1 MDEPLLIEGGLS
13 VDDRGSVA
21 FVNAFEFAGVKRF
34 YIVANHRAGFV
45 RAWHG
50 HQREGKYVM
59 ALVGS
64 SLVGAVKIDDWEHPA
79 KDLPVHRYVLSA
91 EKPSILYVP
100 PGYANGFMTLTAE
113 AKLIFFSTASLED
126 SRGDD
131 IRYEAYYWN
140 AWDIVER

>member
-21 FVNAFEFAGVKRF
+21 FVNAFAFAGVKRF

-79 KDLPVHRYVLSA
+79 KDLPVHRYVLCA

-113 AKLIFFSTASLED
+113 AKLLFFSTASLED

-131 IRYEAYYWN
+131 IRYDAYYWN

>member
-21 FVNAFEFAGVKRF
+21 FVNAFGFAGVQRF
-34 YIVANHRAGFV
+34 YVVANHRVGFV

-64 SLVGAVKIDDWEHPA
+64 ALVGAVKINDWEHPS
-79 KDLPVHRYVLSA
+79 KDLLVHRYVLSA
-91 EKPSILYVP
+91 EKPALLYIP
-100 PGYANGFMTLTAE
+100 PGYANGFMTMTVE

-131 IRYEAYYWN
+131 IRYDAYYWN
-140 AWDIVER
+140 AWAIVER